1 MKLSL
6 EDDFQQLESKWSQ
19 QSTQDNFFIGSSEG
33 FEVWRKNNRSGFFIF
48 PEKVQEYR
56 IFDASITFEFDGK
69 GKPENSAGLVL
80 QAQPDGSGAVVVEI
94 NRKKQFRI
102 RRAAGNR
109 MVQINE
115 PNGGWKKSP
124 KKIKGDA
131 ITLSVKTSDK
141 VYDVYINGVYI
152 HSFTEIEYSKGR
164 LGLYIGP
171 ESKVVYKKMLVKI
184 DDEATSVPSLRASSP
199 DDKKSLGST
208 VSKLKL
214 AIQQKDQ
221 QIVELENKL
230 KDQSLFAYHADS
242 VLLKQ
247 SQEAVARV
255 DELELEL
262 ERLNADKFKLE
273 GELLKLQQYKN
284 AAAGSDGGNIAE
296 NLVNINES
304 LKQELIKARKTVE
317 ELEASLLKQQSQDAD
332 WIKKLNQQENA
343 IEQYKITEQLQ
354 RRRLIEKDSIIT
366 QARQKQQGLEKAL
379 KDCMKTSSDK
389 PSGAKP
395 KKDPKKE
402 ESLFDEK

>member
-1 MKLSL
+1 
-6 EDDFQQLESKWSQ
+6 
-19 QSTQDNFFIGSSEG
+19 
-33 FEVWRKNNRSGFFIF
+33 
-48 PEKVQEYR
+48 
-56 IFDASITFEFDGK
+56 
-69 GKPENSAGLVL
+69 
-80 QAQPDGSGAVVVEI
+80 
-94 NRKKQFRI
+94 
-102 RRAAGNR
+102 
-109 MVQINE
+109 
-115 PNGGWKKSP
+115 
-124 KKIKGDA
+124 
-131 ITLSVKTSDK
+131 
-141 VYDVYINGVYI
+141 
-152 HSFTEIEYSKGR
+152 
-164 LGLYIGP
+164 
-171 ESKVVYKKMLVKI
+171 
-184 DDEATSVPSLRASSP
+184 
-199 DDKKSLGST
+199 
-208 VSKLKL
+208 
-214 AIQQKDQ
+214 
-221 QIVELENKL
+221 VELENKL

-262 ERLNADKFKLE
+262 ERLYADKFKLE